1 MSVPRKR
8 QPGRM
13 CSVEPIL
20 TPVIRKVKTV
30 RCLKT
35 GELKEI
41 VELIPETEE
50 DFRELDRLVDAGLV
64 DDRDAFS
71 DSPESW
77 ED

>member
-1 MSVPRKR
+1 MPGSRSSVRL
-8 QPGRM
+8 
-13 CSVEPIL
+13 IL
-20 TPVIRKVKTV
+20 TAMIRNVKTV
-30 RCLKT
+30 RCLLS
-35 GELKEI
+35 GELRHI

-50 DFRELDRLVDAGLV
+50 DLGELDRLADSGLL